1 MPRHISPSI
10 LAADFGNLERDIK
23 LINKSKASWLHC
35 DVMDG
40 VFVPNISFG
49 MPVVQM
55 ASKISSKP
63 LDVHLMIVEP
73 EKYIEHFCDF
83 GIDILTVHIEAC
95 RHVKQAI
102 RQIKDRGVKAGIT
115 LKPNTPVNELKDI
128 ITEVDVVL
136 VMSVEPGFGGQ
147 VFNEHTYQKIQ
158 DLKQMLKST
167 GSDVLIQVD
176 GGVTF
181 QNARKLFDSGV
192 DILITGTTVFKSG
205 DPVQT
210 VDKLLSV

>member
-10 LAADFGNLERDIK
+10 LAADFGNLEREIK
-23 LINKSKASWLHC
+23 LINSSNASWLHC

-49 MPVVQM
+49 MPVVEM
-55 ASKISSKP
+55 ASRISSKP
-63 LDVHLMIVEP
+63 IDVHLMIVEP
-73 EKYIEHFCDF
+73 EKYIEQFCDF
-83 GIDILTVHIEAC
+83 GIDILTFHIEAC
-95 RHVKQAI
+95 SHVKNAI
-102 RQIKDRGVKAGIT
+102 EQIKSRGVKAGIT
-115 LKPNTPVNELKDI
+115 LKPNTPVSELKDI

-158 DLKQMLKST
+158 DLKQLLKST
-167 GSDVLIQVD
+167 GSNVLIQVD
-176 GGVTF
+176 GGITLR
-181 QNARKLFDSGV
+181 NARQLFDSGV
-192 DILITGTTVFKSG
+192 DVLITGTTVFKSD

-210 VDKLLSV
+210 IDKLLSV